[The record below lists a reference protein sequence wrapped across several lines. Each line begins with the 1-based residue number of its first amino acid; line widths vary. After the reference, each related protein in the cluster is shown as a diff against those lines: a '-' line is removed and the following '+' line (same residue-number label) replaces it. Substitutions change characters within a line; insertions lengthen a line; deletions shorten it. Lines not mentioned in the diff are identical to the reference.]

1 MFNQVQGLALVV
13 VLSILTLAVGAIV
26 LSNFQD
32 TQARCIDAGAFYN
45 TTTGACSSG
54 AERHSWLITNDGLA
68 SVDNVSNQYPVA
80 GTLIGIGVLLAAI
93 AAAFSFFRMRA

>member
-26 LSNFQD
+26 LQSFSD
-32 TQARCIDAGAFYN
+32 TQTANSYAAN
-45 TTTGACSSG
+45 
-54 AERHSWLITNDGLA
+54 ITADGLT
-68 SVDNVSNQYPVA
+68 SVDNVSGQYPVA

-93 AAAFSFFRMRA
+93 AAAFSFFRMRT